1 MKTTTILLMVL
12 AIGLLVTGCSKTT
25 PTTPNVADTEQIVAD
40 ATVADITIDTAATNP
55 DIGTLDDTPVSDGLP
70 Q

>member
-1 MKTTTILLMVL
+1 M
-12 AIGLLVTGCSKTT
+12 GLVVTGCSKTV
-25 PTTPNVADTEQIVAD
+25 PTTQEIPANTEQVDTA
-40 ATVADITIDTAATNP
+40 AVEDITIDTTVTNP